1 MTQRTRIS
9 QLFLRLFVT
18 FLSFEAGAGLYETRV
33 LIPLWSASPPETVRN
48 WDSTL
53 TSRSRQRFWKLI
65 HPALILSA
73 VATLATGW
81 QTPRKHRRWL
91 LVSTVF
97 SLIVEVASLTYFVPT
112 LVKLLIERGE
122 GLTDEEISTKTKT
135 WVKLNGIRAVLGTAG
150 FLAALRALSTPPS
163 GD

>member
-1 MTQRTRIS
+1 MSRRTRIS

-73 VATLATGW
+73 VATLATG
-81 QTPRKHRRWL
+81 
-91 LVSTVF
+91 
-97 SLIVEVASLTYFVPT
+97 
-112 LVKLLIERGE
+112 
-122 GLTDEEISTKTKT
+122 
-135 WVKLNGIRAVLGTAG
+135 
-150 FLAALRALSTPPS
+150 
-163 GD
+163 

>member
-53 TSRSRQRFWKLI
+53 TSRDLAIEALHISVPPMVENLQSIVMGKVRAQTCNRLI
-65 HPALILSA
+65 KRLASA
-73 VATLATGW
+73 
-81 QTPRKHRRWL
+81 
-91 LVSTVF
+91 
-97 SLIVEVASLTYFVPT
+97 
-112 LVKLLIERGE
+112 
-122 GLTDEEISTKTKT
+122 
-135 WVKLNGIRAVLGTAG
+135 
-150 FLAALRALSTPPS
+150 
-163 GD
+163 

>member
-1 MTQRTRIS
+1 
-9 QLFLRLFVT
+9 LFVT

-33 LIPLWSASPPETVRN
+33 LIPLWSASPPETVRS
-48 WDSTL
+48 WDSNL

-91 LVSTVF
+91 LVSTIF

-112 LVKLLIERGE
+112 LVKHAPPCR
-122 GLTDEEISTKTKT
+122 TVDT
-135 WVKLNGIRAVLGTAG
+135 
-150 FLAALRALSTPPS
+150 LA
-163 GD
+163 